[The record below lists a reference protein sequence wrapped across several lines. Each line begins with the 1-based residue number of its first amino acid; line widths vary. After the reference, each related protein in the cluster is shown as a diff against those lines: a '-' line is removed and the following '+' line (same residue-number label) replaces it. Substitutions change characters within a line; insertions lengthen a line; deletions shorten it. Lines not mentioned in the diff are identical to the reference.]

1 MDGAEVTTITEV
13 TMKEMIKHTMERVL
27 TEVEAAGVEVAEAVV
42 VVEEMLMNHETTS
55 RSTKTKRKTLRN
67 RHKVTQRTKQNPKR
81 QL

>member
-1 MDGAEVTTITEV
+1 VDGAEVTTITEV